1 MADQNHVYKDAQDEG
16 GLLFFFLLIF
26 PHVNWPLAI
35 IRYDLVGLGACLQRI
50 NVHNSCSLRSVGRA
64 LLCLLI
70 ALIWVSAAYVYP
82 ISCLYSITCPCLV
95 SKSCAKTKHH
105 IRVGLGW
112 TGQKKKACLYP
123 IRSGAG
129 AQTWYPVRAEIR
141 LKYKAIFSPHIPC
154 F

>member
-1 MADQNHVYKDAQDEG
+1 MADQNHDNKGAQDEG
-16 GLLFFFLLIF
+16 GGTTSFFFFLLIF

-70 ALIWVSAAYVYP
+70 ALIWVSVAYVYP

-112 TGQKKKACLYP
+112 RGQKRKKKS
-123 IRSGAG
+123 R
-129 AQTWYPVRAEIR
+129 PVSHRIWCWCTN
-141 LKYKAIFSPHIPC
+141 LIPRQGWN
-154 F
+154 